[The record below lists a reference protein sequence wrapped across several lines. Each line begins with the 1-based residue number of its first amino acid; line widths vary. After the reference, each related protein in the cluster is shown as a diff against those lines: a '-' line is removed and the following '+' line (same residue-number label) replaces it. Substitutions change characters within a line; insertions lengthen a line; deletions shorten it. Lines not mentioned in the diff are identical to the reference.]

1 MKTLHCRDTGFDC
14 EGVIR
19 ANTED
24 EVLGEAAIHAKQMH
38 NLDATPEIAAQLRRL
53 IRDE

>member
-14 EGVIR
+14 EGIIR

-24 EVLGEAAIHAKQMH
+24 EVLGQAAIHAKQAHGM
-38 NLDATPEIAAQLRRL
+38 DATPEMADQLRRL
-53 IRDE
+53 IREE